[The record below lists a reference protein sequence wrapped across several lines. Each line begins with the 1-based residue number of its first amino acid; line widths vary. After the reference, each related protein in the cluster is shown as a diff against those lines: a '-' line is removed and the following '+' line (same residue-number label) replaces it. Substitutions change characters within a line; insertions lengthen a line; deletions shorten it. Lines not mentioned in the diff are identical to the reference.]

1 MGGNLFRFPRM
12 PRDRYL
18 EVDAFV
24 RSVLTRSLGP
34 EGASWRVPRWLGDKA
49 DFGDMDVLVD
59 PLLLGDRWPGLR
71 RDLARELMGLDPLG
85 TGLRIESLRPGA
97 GTAYRLGVPHDPAVI
112 QFPGPRAVGNVFTVP
127 VRGLQVDL
135 FTVDRGTLDPA
146 WSFMCFNDCGNLL
159 GRLARRLDAKLGDR
173 GLAWVFRGDDHAS
186 PRELELTCD
195 WDRILWFL
203 GLPSGPWRSGFGT
216 KEEMF
221 AWATGSPF
229 FDPSPYLP
237 GARAA
242 DVIRRSGG
250 RSTVAAFCGWVQAR
264 VGSFPPPAPVP
275 ARGTPESLTR
285 LGSFFPLAGVQAHRD
300 RWQAEHDRD
309 RALGRALSGARVM
322 ELTGLRG
329 RALGAFL
336 ARCRERLVP
345 GGRGSVESFL
355 LSAPP
360 DRVDAAVLALH
371 TGPCPAGAENGTIG
385 A

>member
-71 RDLARELMGLDPLG
+71 RDLARELMGLDPQG
-85 TGLRIESLRPGA
+85 DGPRIESLRPG
-97 GTAYRLGVPHDPAVI
+97 TDPAYRLGGPHDPAVT
-112 QFPGPRAVGNVFTVP
+112 QLPGPRAVGNVFTVP

-135 FTVDRGTLDPA
+135 FTVGWGTLDPA

-186 PRELELTCD
+186 PRELELARD
-195 WDRILWFL
+195 WDRILRFL
-203 GLPSGPWRSGFGT
+203 GLEPGPWRSGFGT
-216 KEEMF
+216 GEEMF

-250 RSTVAAFCGWVQAR
+250 RSTVAAFCDWVQAR
-264 VGSFPPPAPVP
+264 VGSFPLPAPVP
-275 ARGTPESLTR
+275 ARGTPESWARLDACFPRAEVTR
-285 LGSFFPLAGVQAHRD
+285 HRA

-309 RALGRALSGARVM
+309 RALGRALSGARVV

-329 RALGAFL
+329 RALGVFL
-336 ARCRERLVP
+336 ARCRERLMP
-345 GGRGSVESFL
+345 GGRGAVESFL
-355 LSAPP
+355 LTAEPTEV
-360 DRVDAAVLALH
+360 DRAVLALLR
-371 TGPCPAGAENGTIG
+371 TE
-385 A
+385 